1 MNKTNHTLSMLELA
15 ELYIRERNEDTPLQ
29 DIINYI
35 FEVKGFDSND
45 FQKLNAFYLDL
56 THSAKFVFCGDNQW
70 NLKENNLD
78 LWDKESFA
86 YVGEADASE
95 EEIEEDIEFTDFNID
110 DITLPSE
117 EEEEEPVLE
126 NEEDDDEEDVDV
138 IEDEEEIEAIK
149 EEKAYIDVEIS
160 MKSTDEDDGDDVDLD
175 FDDDF
180 DDDDYNEI
188 MDDYEDMYDED

>member
-86 YVGEADASE
+86 YVGDADTSE

-117 EEEEEPVLE
+117 EEEEELVLE
-126 NEEDDDEEDVDV
+126 DDEDDEEDVEI

-149 EEKAYIDVEIS
+149 EEKEYIDVEIS

>member
-1 MNKTNHTLSMLELA
+1 MNKTNSSLSMLELA

-29 DIINYI
+29 DIIQYI
-35 FEVKGFDSND
+35 FDVKGFDSND
-45 FQKLNAFYLDL
+45 FQKLNSFYLDL

-70 NLKENNLD
+70 NIKENNLD

-86 YVGEADASE
+86 YVSDADTNE
-95 EEIEEDIEFTDFNID
+95 EEIEEEIEFTDFNID

-117 EEEEEPVLE
+117 GEELVLE
-126 NEEDDDEEDVDV
+126 EDDDDDEEDVEIIKDQ
-138 IEDEEEIEAIK
+138 EEIEAIK
-149 EEKAYIDVEIS
+149 EEKEYIDVEIS